1 MHTQPTS
8 SALQGR
14 SKQVQ
19 YMQFCPWGGSTYW
32 PDQHRRPDPA
42 RHCFASSTMCAC
54 GLSVHLTFIQY
65 REKLLPV
72 LDTASP
78 VSAYVL
84 IILCDN
90 FRFQLFPADRRCTKA
105 ARGKTHVEDC
115 GESRV
120 CAWGS
125 KHEDTCLQPQHC
137 CSRCSVPWT
146 QVSEL
151 DLMELTVGLLYDC
164 SLL

>member
-90 FRFQLFPADRRCTKA
+90 QISVFNFFPPIMHQGGSRKDACRGLRRVACLRMGEQTRGYMPA
-105 ARGKTHVEDC
+105 A
-115 GESRV
+115 
-120 CAWGS
+120 AA
-125 KHEDTCLQPQHC
+125 L
-137 CSRCSVPWT
+137 
-146 QVSEL
+146 L
-151 DLMELTVGLLYDC
+151 LTVLRTVDAGL
-164 SLL
+164 

>member
-90 FRFQLFPADRRCTKA
+90 FRFQLFPADAPRRLAERRMSRIA
-105 ARGKTHVEDC
+105 A
-115 GESRV
+115 SRV
-120 CAWGS
+120 FAHGGANTRI
-125 KHEDTCLQPQHC
+125 HA
-137 CSRCSVPWT
+137 CSRS
-146 QVSEL
+146 
-151 DLMELTVGLLYDC
+151 TVAHGAPYRGRR
-164 SLL
+164 SLN